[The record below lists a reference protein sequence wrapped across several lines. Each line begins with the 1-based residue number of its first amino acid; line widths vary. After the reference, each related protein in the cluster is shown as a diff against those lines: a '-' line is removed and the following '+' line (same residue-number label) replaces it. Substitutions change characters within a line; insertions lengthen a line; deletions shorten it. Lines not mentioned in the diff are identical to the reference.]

1 VLCSTFLEN
10 HFWCAFFLIS
20 KETAMAEAVLSAL
33 VQVIFE
39 NLSSQ
44 IFEEY
49 GMLHGTKKEM
59 RKLQS
64 VLSTIQAVLDDAE
77 DRQVLDKAVKD
88 WLIKLKDIAYDADD
102 LLDEYI
108 SEASQRKLEFHDHVD
123 IQGCMTNEV
132 RFFCSQ
138 SNLILSSYRVKKALE
153 NIVDRLNTIADER
166 FKFHLKDKFLDY
178 STQSSGRLQSDSFLF
193 ESEVFGRDEE
203 KEKIM
208 KFLMNPTDKGDVSV
222 LPLVGMGGLGKT
234 TLAKLVY
241 NDKRVEK
248 HFEQRIW
255 VCVSEEF
262 DVKRLMRAIVES
274 VTGNRC
280 DLLEMET
287 IHRRI
292 QESIMGKRFLLVLDD
307 VWNDDHEKWEGLKN
321 SVRHGSE
328 GSKILVTTRSEK
340 VALVMGTTNPYHLE
354 GLSDD
359 DCWSLFE
366 QRAFKCGKPEE
377 GSSMLAIGKEIAKN
391 CRGVPLAA
399 KALGS
404 LMGLK
409 RRRSEWLLVKDNEIW
424 SLIEEENGILP
435 VLRLSYDNLP
445 SHLKQCFAYCSLFP
459 KGFRIKKEE
468 LIHLWMA
475 EGFIQSSQRKPQ
487 EEVGNEYFNEL
498 FWRSFFQNATKD
510 RNGDMVDCEMHD
522 LLHDLAK
529 SVAGTSCL
537 MLEGGRKV
545 IIPTGTRHLSI
556 ICNETEN
563 LKGVSDSKLRSFLLL
578 FARRKIARVSGNLIL
593 SIKSLRAL
601 DISSTGIKKLS
612 KSIGALK
619 HLRYLNLSNTLI
631 KKLPSSICS
640 LFNLQTLILL
650 HCSSLE
656 ILPENLRKLVNLR
669 HLNIYGCGL
678 LTELPNGIGELGSLK
693 TLPLFIVGKQTG
705 CGISQ
710 LQSLDLHGELKIK
723 NLENVRNERCA
734 RDANLKEKRHIQ
746 SLELLWENIDEVNAR
761 ENVECVTE
769 GLQPNFELKKLLI
782 ENYVGSKFPSWLM
795 SSSLT
800 NLVELSLVKCQRC
813 AQLPPLGKL
822 PALEVLRID
831 GMDATMYFSNDSSGA
846 SRVADFV
853 SLKRLSLKDMP
864 NLLGW
869 SSMEGRDLLPCL
881 KELIIEFCPKL
892 TNLPYLPS
900 IESLEL
906 NDCSNEILATVT
918 KMSSLSNALF
928 SGFLD
933 LIYLPQGLVRN
944 KKHLLSLEIKDCP
957 KLRSFSGELDS
968 LSALQSFRISN
979 CPELESLSE
988 LGSLKSLKSLSI
1000 DRCHNLGSF
1009 AEEGMGSLTSLQHF
1023 SLSNCENI
1031 TAFPHAMQHLV
1042 CLQTLQIWSCPK
1054 LSTLPESLG
1063 NLAALKE
1070 LELWY
1075 CENLLCLPES
1085 MQRLTSLQFLSVW
1098 SCPHLEI
1105 QCEKDQGKDWH
1116 KIKHIPFIKI
1126 NGPYIQ
1132 ATDS

>member
-1 VLCSTFLEN
+1 
-10 HFWCAFFLIS
+10 
-20 KETAMAEAVLSAL
+20 MAEAVLSAL
-33 VQVIFE
+33 LQVIFE

-44 IFEEY
+44 SFEEY
-49 GMLHGTKKEM
+49 GMLRGTNKEM

-64 VLSTIQAVLDDAE
+64 VLSTIQAVLEDAE

-108 SEASQRKLEFHDHVD
+108 SEASQHKLDFHDHVD
-123 IQGCMTNEV
+123 IQGCMIKEV
-132 RFFCSQ
+132 RYFCSQ
-138 SNLILSSYRVKKALE
+138 SNLILCSYRVKRELK
-153 NIVDRLNTIADER
+153 NIVERLNTVADER

-208 KFLMNPTDKGDVSV
+208 KFLMHSTDKGDVSV

-241 NDKRVEK
+241 NDKRVEE

-287 IHRRI
+287 IHRHI
-292 QESIMGKRFLLVLDD
+292 QELIMGKRFLLVLDD
-307 VWNDDHEKWEGLKN
+307 VWNDDHEK
-321 SVRHGSE
+321 
-328 GSKILVTTRSEK
+328 
-340 VALVMGTTNPYHLE
+340 
-354 GLSDD
+354 
-359 DCWSLFE
+359 
-366 QRAFKCGKPEE
+366 RAFKCGKPEE
-377 GSSMLAIGKEIAKN
+377 GSSILAIGKEIAKN

-404 LMGLK
+404 LMSLK

-424 SLIEEENGILP
+424 NLIEEENGILP

-459 KGFRIKKEE
+459 KGCRIKKEK

-475 EGFIQSSQRKPQ
+475 EGFIGSSQRKPL

-510 RNGDMVDCEMHD
+510 SNGDMVDCEMHD
-522 LLHDLAK
+522 LLHDLAR

-537 MLEGGRKV
+537 MLEVGRQV

-563 LKGVSDSKLRSFLLL
+563 LKGISDSKLRSFLLL
-578 FARRKIARVSGNLIL
+578 FARRKIAKVSGNLIL
-593 SIKSLRAL
+593 SIKSLRTL

-619 HLRYLNLSNTLI
+619 HLRFLDLSYTLI
-631 KKLPSSICS
+631 KKLPNSICS
-640 LFNLQTLILL
+640 LFNLQTLVLL
-650 HCSSLE
+650 HCSRLE

-669 HLNIYGCGL
+669 HLNRYGCGL

-710 LQSLDLHGELKIK
+710 LQGLDLHGELKIK

-734 RDANLKEKRHIQ
+734 RDANPKEKRHIQ
-746 SLELLWENIDEVNAR
+746 SLELLWENVDEVSAR

-795 SSSLT
+795 NSSLT
-800 NLVELSLVKCQRC
+800 NLVELSMVKCQRC

-831 GMDATMYFSNDSSGA
+831 GIDATMYFSNDSSGA

-869 SSMEGRDLLPCL
+869 SSVEGRDLLPCL
-881 KELIIEFCPKL
+881 KELIVEFCPKL

-928 SGFLD
+928 SGFLE
-933 LIYLPQGLVRN
+933 LIYLPQGLLRN
-944 KKHLLSLEIKDCP
+944 KKHLLSLEIRDCP

-988 LGSLKSLKSLSI
+988 LGSLKSLKSLFI

-1031 TAFPHAMQHLV
+1031 TAFPHAMKHLV
-1042 CLQTLQIWSCPK
+1042 CLQTLHIWSCPK

-1132 ATDS
+1132 AIDSQHLYSFSNLLSSKT